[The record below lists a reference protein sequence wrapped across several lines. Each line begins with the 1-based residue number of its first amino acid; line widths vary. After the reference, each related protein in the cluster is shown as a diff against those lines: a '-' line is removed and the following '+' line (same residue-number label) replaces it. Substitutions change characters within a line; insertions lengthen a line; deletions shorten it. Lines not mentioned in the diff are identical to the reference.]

1 MLGRLLC
8 SMMLAQSSAMQIGAT
23 ASRRAFLSQLAA
35 AGTAASI
42 PSLSA
47 HAISARTGLSSPFTG
62 EYDAPNHPG
71 CLRSVK
77 VVGAKLDASGRK
89 GPPLA
94 YVKGVDGLPAA
105 SKTCP
110 KGQKPGL
117 TDVWSFNG
125 KPGILF
131 PDGNKWVKVNG
142 GTPDRRPPNE
152 TLK

>member
-1 MLGRLLC
+1 
-8 SMMLAQSSAMQIGAT
+8 MMLAQSSAMQIGAT

-62 EYDAPNHPG
+62 EYDDPNHPG

-77 VVGAKLDASGRK
+77 VVGAKLDAAGRK

-94 YVKGVDGLPAA
+94 YVKGVDGLPAS
-105 SKTCP
+105 SKACP
-110 KGQKPGL
+110 KGTKAALG
-117 TDVWSFNG
+117 DVWSADG
-125 KPGILF
+125 KVSVA
-131 PDGNKWVKVNG
+131 DGVDTITIDFGPKTDGRVGLLTGKHD
-142 GTPDRRPPNE
+142 PAC
-152 TLK
+152 